1 MNLSSVAKNILKM
14 IPYDLF
20 IKLYPKLCKTKLN
33 DFTNE
38 VYSDRFFN
46 SSELFLDTKN
56 YLKNKEYTNKLCLVK
71 SGTWEYQLANFCFL
85 KDMLEIFVWC
95 VEKGYIPV
103 VDIYPRNSDYYSGNT
118 RLWDMFFKQP
128 KEDMFNTMNISKKV
142 ICPIKKS
149 PIRAKFSDVKDSKKI
164 EFWHSMLN
172 EFVVYDDKVQ
182 EYFDKEYNN
191 LILGKSVV
199 ACVLRSTDYT
209 KTKPKGHPIQPSIE
223 EVFEKIHN
231 VMDEFNVE
239 YIYIATEDKLIAD
252 RFHEEFPN
260 KVIENKRH
268 YFNEKFDEN
277 NLERV
282 SQVHFNRENDDYL
295 KMLEYMSSINIVSK
309 CDYLVT
315 GLSGG
320 SEMAIF
326 RNGNRYK
333 YSYIFDK
340 GVY

>member
-1 MNLSSVAKNILKM
+1 MS
-14 IPYDLF
+14 YQ
-20 IKLYPKLCKTKLN
+20 KT
-33 DFTNE
+33 
-38 VYSDRFFN
+38 
-46 SSELFLDTKN
+46 
-56 YLKNKEYTNKLCLVK
+56 
-71 SGTWEYQLANFCFL
+71 
-85 KDMLEIFVWC
+85 
-95 VEKGYIPV
+95 
-103 VDIYPRNSDYYSGNT
+103 
-118 RLWDMFFKQP
+118 
-128 KEDMFNTMNISKKV
+128 
-142 ICPIKKS
+142 
-149 PIRAKFSDVKDSKKI
+149 PIRTKFTDVQNPTMV
-164 EFWHSMLN
+164 EFWHN
-172 EFVVYDDKVQ
+172 
-182 EYFDKEYNN
+182 
-191 LILGKSVV
+191 IL
-199 ACVLRSTDYT
+199 
-209 KTKPKGHPIQPSIE
+209 
-223 EVFEKIHN
+223 
-231 VMDEFNVE
+231 DEFNVE

-277 NLERV
+277 NLERL

-320 SEMAIF
+320 SEMAIY

>member
-1 MNLSSVAKNILKM
+1 
-14 IPYDLF
+14 
-20 IKLYPKLCKTKLN
+20 
-33 DFTNE
+33 
-38 VYSDRFFN
+38 
-46 SSELFLDTKN
+46 
-56 YLKNKEYTNKLCLVK
+56 
-71 SGTWEYQLANFCFL
+71 
-85 KDMLEIFVWC
+85 
-95 VEKGYIPV
+95 
-103 VDIYPRNSDYYSGNT
+103 
-118 RLWDMFFKQP
+118 
-128 KEDMFNTMNISKKV
+128 
-142 ICPIKKS
+142 
-149 PIRAKFSDVKDSKKI
+149 
-164 EFWHSMLN
+164 MLN

-191 LILGKSVV
+191 LILGKSVA

-320 SEMAIF
+320 SEMAIY

>member
-1 MNLSSVAKNILKM
+1 
-14 IPYDLF
+14 
-20 IKLYPKLCKTKLN
+20 
-33 DFTNE
+33 
-38 VYSDRFFN
+38 
-46 SSELFLDTKN
+46 
-56 YLKNKEYTNKLCLVK
+56 
-71 SGTWEYQLANFCFL
+71 
-85 KDMLEIFVWC
+85 
-95 VEKGYIPV
+95 
-103 VDIYPRNSDYYSGNT
+103 
-118 RLWDMFFKQP
+118 
-128 KEDMFNTMNISKKV
+128 MNISKKV

-252 RFHEEFPN
+252 RFYEEFQN

>member
-1 MNLSSVAKNILKM
+1 MLSSLIKCVLGA
-14 IPYDLF
+14 IPYNNFLK
-20 IKLYPKLCKTKLN
+20 IYPKLCKTKLV
-33 DFTNE
+33 DFVNE

-56 YLKNKEYTNKLCLVK
+56 YLKNKEYTNKLCLIK
-71 SGTWEYQLANFCFL
+71 SGTWEYQLANFCFV
-85 KDMLEIFVWC
+85 KDMLESIIWS
-95 VEKGYIPV
+95 VESGYIPV
-103 VDIYPRNSDYYSGNT
+103 VDIYPKNSKYYSGDT

-128 KEDMFNTMNISKKV
+128 KHNLMNTLQVSDKLV
-142 ICPIKKS
+142 CPIKKT
-149 PIRAKFSDVKDSKKI
+149 PIRAKFTDVQNPTMV
-164 EFWHSMLN
+164 EFWHNILD
-172 EFVVYDDKVQ
+172 EFGVYNDEVQ
-182 EYFDKEYNN
+182 EYFDNEYNN

-209 KTKPKGHPIQPSIE
+209 KTKPKSHPIQPTLE

-320 SEMAIF
+320 SEMAIY